1 MSMMDQSK
9 RLSIS
14 LLIVMALLLA
24 QLPILTYAAD
34 LPQTTVTTFQEL
46 KRALENTTG
55 SNIKLGTNIVIPSSL
70 RQDNAITIIGG
81 THTLNLNSFS
91 ITYTYVNSAREN
103 SGVPIAQQGTSTLI
117 VNGTGKILGG
127 YVAIENTTESLLV
140 INGGDYVGQ
149 AASALRIMGVTV
161 MNGGT
166 YTGRFGDVWL
176 EEGILVDNAHAVDKI
191 NNPFKSSYAIV
202 EYGTFTG
209 NAKLRSLLVVND
221 LKIADGSSLT
231 LGNSGTLIVNG
242 TLTGENGI
250 KYNEGM
256 MIKNGIVANTGR
268 FRLAMDLAL
277 KSLTI
282 PKDAFLTVAENMK
295 LRIDGDLT
303 INGMLETRSGA
314 HLTVNGNIYN
324 NGMLHVETMENLKLS
339 GNMFGEGNTG
349 GGIGSPGGEGGPDT
363 GRMERA
369 ANDLY
374 ALGLFKGTG
383 TDVFGKPKFDLLV
396 KPSRQVAITMLVR
409 LLGKEAEASSK
420 TWEHP
425 FTDVEKWA
433 EPYVGYAYANGLTKG
448 VSSDKFGA
456 NDLVTTYQ
464 YLTFALRALGYDDG
478 AGDFKWDDPLPLSR
492 SIELTAEDYPDNKP
506 DFYRGDIAIISHLA
520 LQRDMKNGPALME
533 YLVDA
538 GAVDMED
545 VEAIGL
551 DHLIQR

>member
-1 MSMMDQSK
+1 M
-9 RLSIS
+9 
-14 LLIVMALLLA
+14 V
-24 QLPILTYAAD
+24 
-34 LPQTTVTTFQEL
+34 
-46 KRALENTTG
+46 
-55 SNIKLGTNIVIPSSL
+55 
-70 RQDNAITIIGG
+70 
-81 THTLNLNSFS
+81 HTLNLNSFS

-161 MNGGT
+161 LNGGT

-492 SIELTAEDYPDNKP
+492 SIELTAEDYPNNKP

>member
-34 LPQTTVTTFQEL
+34 LPETTVTTFQEL

-103 SGVPIAQQGTSTLI
+103 SGVPIAQQGTSTLT

-161 MNGGT
+161 LNGGT

-295 LRIDGDLT
+295 LRIDGDLR

-492 SIELTAEDYPDNKP
+492 SIELTAEDYPNNKP